1 MKLTKA
7 QREQLKN
14 KFGGHCAYCGCD
26 LGDKWHAD
34 HIEAVKRDIIHVG
47 GGKLVSGEMTRPHLD
62 TIENMNPA
70 CVPCNLNKSSMS
82 IEGWRGVL
90 GGYRKALIRDSHT
103 FRHSLRFGLVE
114 FTDKPVVF
122 FFETYQQ
129 GAPESILE
137 AQALRGEHESKP
149 K

>member
-1 MKLTKA
+1 M
-7 QREQLKN
+7 
-14 KFGGHCAYCGCD
+14 
-26 LGDKWHAD
+26 
-34 HIEAVKRDIIHVG
+34 
-47 GGKLVSGEMTRPHLD
+47 VSGEMTRPHLD

-103 FRHSLRFGLVE
+103 FRHSLRFGLVA
-114 FTDKPVVF
+114 FTDKPVMF

-129 GAPESILE
+129 GTPEAILE
-137 AQALRGEHESKP
+137 AQRNG
-149 K
+149 

>member
-1 MKLTKA
+1 MKLTKQ
-7 QREQLKN
+7 QRTDLKM
-14 KFGGHCAYCGCD
+14 KFGGHCAYCGCE

-34 HIEAVKRDIIHVG
+34 HIEAVKRDIIYVG
-47 GGKLVSGEMTRPHLD
+47 GGKLISGEMTKPHLD

-103 FRHSLRFGLVE
+103 FRHSLRFGLVAC
-114 FTDKPVVF
+114 TDKPVMF

-129 GAPESILE
+129 GTPEAILE
-137 AQALRGEHESKP
+137 AQALRGEP
-149 K
+149 CQ

>member
-1 MKLTKA
+1 MTKA

-122 FFETYQQ
+122 FFETYQ
-129 GAPESILE
+129 
-137 AQALRGEHESKP
+137 
-149 K
+149 

>member
-103 FRHSLRFGLVE
+103 FRHSLRFGLVA
-114 FTDKPVVF
+114 FTDKPVMF

-129 GAPESILE
+129 GTPEAILE
-137 AQALRGEHESKP
+137 AQRNG
-149 K
+149 

>member
-90 GGYRKALIRDSHT
+90 SGYRKALIRDSHT

-122 FFETYQQ
+122 FFETYQ
-129 GAPESILE
+129 
-137 AQALRGEHESKP
+137 
-149 K
+149 

>member
-122 FFETYQQ
+122 FFETYQ
-129 GAPESILE
+129 
-137 AQALRGEHESKP
+137 
-149 K
+149 

>member
-14 KFGGHCAYCGCD
+14 KFGGNCAYCGCE
-26 LGDKWHAD
+26 LGSKWHAD
-34 HIEAVKRDIIHVG
+34 HIEAVDRVMVDCEKRGIKTSNQMH
-47 GGKLVSGEMTRPHLD
+47 KPHLD

-103 FRHSLRFGLVE
+103 FRHSLRFGLVA
-114 FTDKPVVF
+114 FTDKPVMF

-129 GAPESILE
+129 GAPDAILE
-137 AQALRGEHESKP
+137 AQALRGEHERN
-149 K
+149 

>member
-1 MKLTKA
+1 MTLTKA

-103 FRHSLRFGLVE
+103 FRHSLRFGLVA
-114 FTDKPVVF
+114 FTDKPVMF

-129 GAPESILE
+129 GTPEAILE
-137 AQALRGEHESKP
+137 AQRNG
-149 K
+149 

>member
-103 FRHSLRFGLVE
+103 FRHSLRFGLVA
-114 FTDKPVVF
+114 FTDKPVMF

-129 GAPESILE
+129 GTPEAILE
-137 AQALRGEHESKP
+137 AQVGRGEHE
-149 K
+149 

>member
-103 FRHSLRFGLVE
+103 FRHSLRFGLVA
-114 FTDKPVVF
+114 FTDKPVMF

-129 GAPESILE
+129 GTHEAILE
-137 AQALRGEHESKP
+137 AQRNG
-149 K
+149 

>member
-103 FRHSLRFGLVE
+103 FRHSLRFGLVA
-114 FTDKPVVF
+114 FTDKPVMF

-129 GAPESILE
+129 GAPDAILE
-137 AQALRGEHESKP
+137 AQALRGEHERN
-149 K
+149 

>member
-114 FTDKPVVF
+114 FTDNPVVF

-129 GAPESILE
+129 GAPEAILE
-137 AQALRGEHESKP
+137 AQALRGEHERN
-149 K
+149 

>member
-14 KFGGHCAYCGCD
+14 KFGGHCAYCGD
-26 LGDKWHAD
+26 QLGDKWHAD

-103 FRHSLRFGLVE
+103 FRHSLRFGLVA
-114 FTDKPVVF
+114 FTDKPVMF

-129 GAPESILE
+129 GTPEAILE
-137 AQALRGEHESKP
+137 AQRNG
-149 K
+149 

>member
-34 HIEAVKRDIIHVG
+34 HIEAVKRDIIHAG

-103 FRHSLRFGLVE
+103 FRHSLRFGLVA
-114 FTDKPVVF
+114 FTDKPVMF

-129 GAPESILE
+129 GTPEAILE
-137 AQALRGEHESKP
+137 AQRNG
-149 K
+149 

>member
-26 LGDKWHAD
+26 LSDKWHAD
-34 HIEAVKRDIIHVG
+34 HIEAVDRVMVECEKRGI
-47 GGKLVSGEMTRPHLD
+47 KTSGEMHKPHLD

-70 CVPCNLNKSSMS
+70 CIPCNLNKSSMS
-82 IEGWRGVL
+82 LEGWRGVL
-90 GGYRKALIRDSHT
+90 TGYRNALIRDSHT

-122 FFETYQQ
+122 FCDKWGDNDMNHT
-129 GAPESILE
+129 
-137 AQALRGEHESKP
+137 R
-149 K
+149 

>member
-103 FRHSLRFGLVE
+103 FRHSLRFGLVA
-114 FTDKPVVF
+114 FTDKPVMF
-122 FFETYQQ
+122 FFETYQ
-129 GAPESILE
+129 
-137 AQALRGEHESKP
+137 
-149 K
+149 

>member
-62 TIENMNPA
+62 TIENMNTA
-70 CVPCNLNKSSMS
+70 CVSCNLNKSSMS

-90 GGYRKALIRDSHT
+90 GGYCKALIRDSHT
-103 FRHSLRFGLVE
+103 FRHSLRFGLVA
-114 FTDKPVVF
+114 FTDKPVMF

-129 GAPESILE
+129 GTPEAILE
-137 AQALRGEHESKP
+137 AQRNG
-149 K
+149 